1 SGRHVGNDRLM
12 DEIRVEIFAKRFVGY
27 RDGSSRALTV
37 GNSKLHRLIPLSLN
51 CGADNH
57 ITARGAWHGTFDQ
70 QQVAFRIDTDNF
82 EVLHGDAL
90 GTHVAGHLLALEN
103 ATRGLVLTNRAGG
116 AVGQGVAVGGILHAE
131 VPALDD
137 ALKALALGDTR
148 SEEHTSELQS
158 RENLVFRLLPEN

>member
-1 SGRHVGNDRLM
+1 LFAIN
-12 DEIRVEIFAKRFVGY
+12 IRRP
-27 RDGSSRALTV
+27 LT
-37 GNSKLHRLIPLSLN
+37 STHSPYTTL
-51 CGADNH
+51 
-57 ITARGAWHGTFDQ
+57 
-70 QQVAFRIDTDNF
+70 FRS
-82 EVLHGDAL
+82 DAL